1 MALSMLPGTYTHK
14 FDEHLID
21 YLQAIG
27 LDMIGIHKTIGQKP
41 TLIIC
46 EDNGIYTIRWNIN
59 GYFHHEIEFVL
70 GEHFMQKTHGAKVPE
85 VDTVFEVEDGRLV
98 ETQDHGGEKATVDYE
113 LKDDLKDLRLV
124 YRVGNVKAVRRFHR

>member
-1 MALSMLPGTYTHK
+1 MCSHTDATKT
-14 FDEHLID
+14 
-21 YLQAIG
+21 G